1 MNNLKDKNKDGFI
14 FLDKI
19 LNHNHINSPS
29 RKNIYNLR
37 NKYILITEESKKSL
51 SKDKTKE
58 KKKRKID
65 NNLLNKKKDLNIISY
80 DNQRNNLNLFNKNTI
95 SRNYNNKISSS
106 VKRNNNMKSIT
117 NNNMKSISNPINK
130 SHIDK
135 NIYLKKKVDDVSKNV
150 NSKKIINL
158 NRKYN
163 MNHIINQSNNHNYL
177 VNLLLGNK
185 KYDKNSNVRLYNLI
199 NKKSIKNLETNTK
212 SSFSSKSSDFPNRAS
227 NICNISNIDKK
238 NIPKPSISR
247 NNINFYNPKE
257 SPMIN
262 HSSAVAKKVVH
273 AALKP
278 NSSRTGSSNNPVSN
292 GAA

>member
-1 MNNLKDKNKDGFI
+1 MTTAIKMITNKNKNNNKLITTPFFSNQTTANTTNKNTLIANSRNENININNFDYSDKENISPNLNIAKDNTNTNTKSKILCFHKNSSRNTPLRHLIKQNLSRTNENSYNSKKNISSRSKGFNSYRSNHDSKKNNKMNNLKDKNKDGFI

-135 NIYLKKKVDDVSKNV
+135 NIYLKKK
-150 NSKKIINL
+150 
-158 NRKYN
+158 
-163 MNHIINQSNNHNYL
+163 
-177 VNLLLGNK
+177 
-185 KYDKNSNVRLYNLI
+185 
-199 NKKSIKNLETNTK
+199 
-212 SSFSSKSSDFPNRAS
+212 
-227 NICNISNIDKK
+227 
-238 NIPKPSISR
+238 
-247 NNINFYNPKE
+247 
-257 SPMIN
+257 
-262 HSSAVAKKVVH
+262 
-273 AALKP
+273 
-278 NSSRTGSSNNPVSN
+278 
-292 GAA
+292 